1 MTNSQQL
8 PSALEAYPQIEAL
21 FRQRRPALFLDYD
34 GCLTPIVERPEMA
47 IMSDEMRD
55 VVRRLAALIP
65 VAVVSG
71 RDLAD
76 VQRLVGV
83 EELYYAGSHGFD
95 ITGPEGGYKG
105 HQLGSDFLPA
115 LEEAEQ
121 DLKARLSDIA
131 GAWVERK
138 KFAIA
143 IHYRQV
149 ADQDIG
155 RVEEAV
161 DGVRNSQP
169 KLRKALGKKIFELQP
184 DIDWHKGKAVRWL
197 LKTLDLDR
205 PDILPVFVGDDVT
218 DEDAFRELRDDG
230 LGVLVTDESKES
242 AAHYTLRDPQE
253 LARWFKKLIDTF
265 RQA

>member
-83 EELYYAGSHGFD
+83 EQLYYAGSHGFD
-95 ITGPEGGYKG
+95 ITGPEGGYEG

-115 LEEAEQ
+115 LEAAEQ
-121 DLKARLSDIA
+121 DLKARLSGIA

-138 KFAIA
+138 KFAI
-143 IHYRQV
+143 
-149 ADQDIG
+149 
-155 RVEEAV
+155 
-161 DGVRNSQP
+161 
-169 KLRKALGKKIFELQP
+169 
-184 DIDWHKGKAVRWL
+184 
-197 LKTLDLDR
+197 
-205 PDILPVFVGDDVT
+205 
-218 DEDAFRELRDDG
+218 
-230 LGVLVTDESKES
+230 
-242 AAHYTLRDPQE
+242 
-253 LARWFKKLIDTF
+253 
-265 RQA
+265 